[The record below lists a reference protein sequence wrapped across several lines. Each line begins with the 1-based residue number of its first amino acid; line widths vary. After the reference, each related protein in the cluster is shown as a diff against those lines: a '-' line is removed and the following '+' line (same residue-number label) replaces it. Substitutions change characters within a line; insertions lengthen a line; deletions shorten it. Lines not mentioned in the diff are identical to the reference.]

1 MFRKK
6 DRVFA
11 WYNEKKES
19 KMDLLLE
26 AIMTRGTVRPDNVL
40 SVPFLNH
47 SIDTKLLCAMGAE
60 WKRLFE
66 DDGITKILTVEASG
80 IALAFATALAM
91 DLNFVFAKKTSSRNL
106 GKDVYETR
114 VFSYTRGAEY
124 RMTIAKDALMPADRV
139 LLIDDFLAMGSALEA
154 LRNLVGQTGA
164 TVVGAGIAVEK
175 TFQPGGQ
182 RLRAQGLRIESLAR
196 IKSIHPLEIES

>member
-1 MFRKK
+1 
-6 DRVFA
+6 
-11 WYNEKKES
+11 
-19 KMDLLLE
+19 MDLLQE
-26 AIMTRGTVRPDNVL
+26 AIMTRGTVRPDDVL

-47 SIDTKLLCAMGAE
+47 SIDTKLLCAMGEE
-60 WKRLFE
+60 WKRLFADE
-66 DDGITKILTVEASG
+66 GITKILTVEASG

-91 DLNFVFAKKTSSRNL
+91 DLDFVFAKKTSSRNL

-114 VFSYTRGAEY
+114 VFSYTRGVEY
-124 RMTIAKDALMPADRV
+124 RMTIAKDALTPADRV

-154 LRNLVGQTGA
+154 LRKLAVSTGA

-175 TFQPGGQ
+175 TFQPGGE

-196 IKSIHPLEIES
+196 IKSIDPLAFES